1 MRARVEPIF
10 ERSARR
16 SASVL
21 LVLLFV
27 LSAPSVATAREPN
40 VDEDPTHEPDPFD
53 LEAEAFGTRGLVHT
67 RADNVSFDAKE
78 RSLELFGDVRIDS
91 DPFHLRSERIKLSRT
106 KWGIEA
112 DGGGRLAFCPCLGT
126 PLTIEFE
133 KAIVAPP
140 GELILQKPKLEL
152 YGVPIM
158 YLPWFWLRSAEKVGV
173 LPPDVAY
180 RGRDGF
186 YLGEGV
192 HLPWKDRGARESLD
206 LRGGAYLV
214 GGFVADARLLT
225 PVGATKVRWD
235 RLRGHDGLQIDARGA
250 TESVAWDADV
260 LRGRRAVVMTT
271 DLDAA
276 AKPYDRAAAAASTA
290 VGPILTQ
297 AGYRAVTRRGGDL
310 ERIDASGPFVALR
323 SSGAVIPGAR
333 DRAPWAATWDATVEG
348 GALSS
353 LRTRTVSYAR
363 GELGARA
370 ATDLGPVVGELSA
383 RGAGDLVAEPDRSGR
398 DVAGSA
404 RLRFGLPLAHAYAPR
419 DLDPHDRND
428 PVLHVIE
435 PFAETGI
442 LHASG
447 DALLG
452 TLPGRGLAA
461 VDGTAPITDA
471 GFVTTLGRWARRE
484 SLTLGASGGF
494 AYDVNDGMR
503 GAGTTALLRARGAA
517 SMSLVGFDVES
528 GHTKRG
534 HAVTARARVGRA
546 DGLRLRANVAARD
559 GIDPVLARALTDAP
573 LEPSAGFLADTGTT
587 GGATLVVPWTRSIT
601 TSIGADGDAS
611 ARELVAFRGGF
622 DLRDRCGCVTLHAN
636 GAHRIGREGVDIWVT
651 LDFAPSLDR

>member
-225 PVGATKVRWD
+225 PVGATKARWD

-370 ATDLGPVVGELSA
+370 ATDLGPVIGELSA
-383 RGAGDLVAEPDRSGR
+383 RGAGDLVAEPDRNGR

>member
-370 ATDLGPVVGELSA
+370 TTDLGPVVGELSA